1 MLEHYRIFAFKIR
14 KDLQTAEN
22 YTAVKWHLE
31 HLGGYYQV

>member
-22 YTAVKWHLE
+22 YTAVK
-31 HLGGYYQV
+31 